1 MAMYGNFVVTS
12 MGKGQLVKENHVF
25 FFRGIWQQLATHG
38 IHHGIHGIKPNM
50 GGYHRYH
57 RKLINRDMKIN
68 GKDYPV
74 VPYIM
79 ENKKMILT
87 TNQLLNPQMV

>member
-1 MAMYGNFVVTS
+1 
-12 MGKGQLVKENHVF
+12 
-25 FFRGIWQQLATHG
+25 
-38 IHHGIHGIKPNM
+38 
-50 GGYHRYH
+50 
-57 RKLINRDMKIN
+57 MKIN